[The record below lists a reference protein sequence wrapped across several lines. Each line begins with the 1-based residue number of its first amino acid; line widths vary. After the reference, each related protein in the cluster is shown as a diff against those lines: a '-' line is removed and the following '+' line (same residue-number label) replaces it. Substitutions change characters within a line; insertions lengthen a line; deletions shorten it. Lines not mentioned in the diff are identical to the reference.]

1 MTNIYLLPY
10 FFIIQWTGILD
21 KFVSLQSLILKDNT
35 MKKLRQRLID
45 MSFSQEP
52 EKKDIIIKLAK
63 KYNILKYD
71 DDTDKLLLQ
80 FTTETVSKYERTN
93 IKKLCELILYL
104 IHENKQ
110 ITLKSIT
117 SKKKHIIDTEQISM
131 IKSLLCNKLFMILL
145 SNPYQYRDYMEWT
158 APFYGF
164 CIKFNKGKKFVTY
177 IDKDNNEI
185 YPIGILDIKLKQLM
199 QREKALLNENGKYY
213 IGTLLSCWRKNL
225 LNASFFS
232 KEVKTIRN
240 EEAAFLYD
248 LLGLYNIP
256 IPNKNKYEER
266 VSAQDKKEY
275 IRGELD
281 KVHAFLG

>member
-1 MTNIYLLPY
+1 VKFHLLPY
-10 FFIIQWTGILD
+10 FFIQWTEILD

-45 MSFSQEP
+45 MAFSQEP

-63 KYNILKYD
+63 KYNILKCD
-71 DDTDKLLLQ
+71 DDTDGLLLQ
-80 FTTETVSKYERTN
+80 FTTEKVSKYERMD

-104 IHENKQ
+104 IHENNQ
-110 ITLKSIT
+110 ITLKSST
-117 SKKKHIIDTEQISM
+117 SKEKHIIDTEQISM

-145 SNPYQYRDYMEWT
+145 SDPYQYRDYMEWT

-177 IDKDNNEI
+177 IDEDNNEI

-199 QREKALLNENGKYY
+199 RREETLLNENGKYY
-213 IGTLLSCWRKNL
+213 IGTLLFCWRKNL
-225 LNASFFS
+225 LNAAFFS

-256 IPNKNKYEER
+256 IPEYEVRE
-266 VSAQDKKEY
+266 SAQDKKEY
-275 IRGELD
+275 IRGELN

>member
-1 MTNIYLLPY
+1 
-10 FFIIQWTGILD
+10 
-21 KFVSLQSLILKDNT
+21 

-45 MSFSQEP
+45 MAFSQEP

-63 KYNILKYD
+63 KYNILKCD
-71 DDTDKLLLQ
+71 DDTDGLLLQ
-80 FTTETVSKYERTN
+80 FTTEKVSKYERMD

-104 IHENKQ
+104 IHENNQ
-110 ITLKSIT
+110 ITLKSTT
-117 SKKKHIIDTEQISM
+117 SKEKHIIDTEQISM

-145 SNPYQYRDYMEWT
+145 SDPYQYRDYMEWT
-158 APFYGF
+158 APFYDF

-177 IDKDNNEI
+177 IDEDNNEI

-199 QREKALLNENGKYY
+199 RREETLLNENGKYY

-225 LNASFFS
+225 LNAAFFS

-248 LLGLYNIP
+248 ILGLYNIP
-256 IPNKNKYEER
+256 IPEYEVRE
-266 VSAQDKKEY
+266 SAQDKKEY
-275 IRGELD
+275 IRGELN

>member
-1 MTNIYLLPY
+1 MVSEISFTAL

-71 DDTDKLLLQ
+71 NDTDKLLLQ
-80 FTTETVSKYERTN
+80 FTTETVSKYERTD

-117 SKKKHIIDTEQISM
+117 SKKKHIIDTEQIS
-131 IKSLLCNKLFMILL
+131 
-145 SNPYQYRDYMEWT
+145 
-158 APFYGF
+158 
-164 CIKFNKGKKFVTY
+164 
-177 IDKDNNEI
+177 
-185 YPIGILDIKLKQLM
+185 
-199 QREKALLNENGKYY
+199 
-213 IGTLLSCWRKNL
+213 
-225 LNASFFS
+225 
-232 KEVKTIRN
+232 
-240 EEAAFLYD
+240 
-248 LLGLYNIP
+248 
-256 IPNKNKYEER
+256 
-266 VSAQDKKEY
+266 
-275 IRGELD
+275 
-281 KVHAFLG
+281 

>member
-1 MTNIYLLPY
+1 MKFHLLPY
-10 FFIIQWTGILD
+10 FFIQWTEILD

-45 MSFSQEP
+45 MAFSQEP

-63 KYNILKYD
+63 KYNILKCD
-71 DDTDKLLLQ
+71 DDTDGLLLQ
-80 FTTETVSKYERTN
+80 FTTEKVSKYERMD

-104 IHENKQ
+104 IHENNQ
-110 ITLKSIT
+110 ITLKSST
-117 SKKKHIIDTEQISM
+117 SKEKHIIDTEQISM

-145 SNPYQYRDYMEWT
+145 SDPYQYRDYMEWT

-177 IDKDNNEI
+177 IDEDNNEI

-199 QREKALLNENGKYY
+199 RREETLLNENGKYY
-213 IGTLLSCWRKNL
+213 IGTLLFCWRKNL
-225 LNASFFS
+225 LNAAFFS

-256 IPNKNKYEER
+256 IPEYEVRE
-266 VSAQDKKEY
+266 SAQDKKEY
-275 IRGELD
+275 IRGELN